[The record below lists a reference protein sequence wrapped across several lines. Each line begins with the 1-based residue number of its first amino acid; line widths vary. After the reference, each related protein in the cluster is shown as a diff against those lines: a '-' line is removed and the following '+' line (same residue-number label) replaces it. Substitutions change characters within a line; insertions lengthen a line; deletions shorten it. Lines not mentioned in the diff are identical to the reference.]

1 MASHSTVTINRG
13 VLVLG
18 AIVLVAA
25 GAGSAWLISRRSS
38 AAPPKAEMTR
48 VSGPAPTSAPSGEVG
63 VTLSKEAADRVG
75 IEVAAVASSSEATT
89 LRIPGTV
96 QPNAYKTVSVTPL
109 ASGRITRVLVELGQ
123 SVQRGQLLAEIYS
136 PDLAEART
144 KYLSAIAELSAHELE
159 LQRTEKLVTI
169 GAASKQELEQL
180 HAEHTGKLAMV
191 ESYRSKLSLLGLS
204 EQDIQN
210 LTPQSESSSTLRIV
224 APDPGVVTARAAN
237 VGLNVDP
244 SMSLF
249 TLSDLSSLWIVGELY
264 ERDFAAA
271 GVGTPVTVT
280 FAAFPDLQLPGKIAY
295 IDPQVKAETR
305 TAQVR
310 VEVPNAKNQ
319 LRLGMLA
326 EIRLSSRQPS
336 NSISI
341 PRSAVQTL
349 GDRTVVYVRDPNT
362 PSRFIE
368 RQVALGEAT
377 GTDTIRVLSGLQP
390 GEQVVAKGSFSLRAE
405 RERLGLGN
413 AGSGPNTGAPPRSTL
428 DPSTA
433 ANVQTARIEVTEKGF
448 EPESVSFKPGLP
460 ARLSFVRTTEHTCGT
475 EVVVPSL
482 NIRRQLPLNQQ
493 VDIDFTPSAGTIDFA
508 CGMAMLKGTI
518 VVN

>member
-13 VLVLG
+13 VLVVG

-25 GAGSAWLISRRSS
+25 GAGSAWLISQRSS
-38 AAPPKAEMTR
+38 SATPKTEMTR
-48 VSGPAPTSAPSGEVG
+48 PSSATLASAPVGEVG
-63 VTLSKEAADRVG
+63 ITLSKEAADRAG
-75 IEVAAVASSSEATT
+75 IEVATVAYSSEGST

-109 ASGRITRVLVELGQ
+109 TSGRVTRVLAELGQ

-144 KYLSAIAELSAHELE
+144 RYLSATAELSAHELE

-191 ESYRSKLSLLGLS
+191 DSYRSKLLLLGLS
-204 EQDIQN
+204 DQDIEH
-210 LTPQSESSSTLRIV
+210 LMPQSENGTTLRIV
-224 APDPGVVTARAAN
+224 APGLGTVTARAAN

-244 SMSLF
+244 SNSLF
-249 TLSDLSSLWIVGELY
+249 TLTDLSSVWIVGELY
-264 ERDFAAA
+264 ERDFGAAA
-271 GVGTPVTVT
+271 VGAPVTVT
-280 FAAFPDLQLPGKIAY
+280 FAAYPNLQLPTKIGY

-310 VEVPNAKNQ
+310 VEVPNQAGQ

-326 EIRLSSRQPS
+326 ELRLADQQV

-349 GDRTVVYVRDPNT
+349 ADLTVVYVQDPQT
-362 PSRFIE
+362 PTRFLE
-368 RQVALGEAT
+368 RQVVLGESTA
-377 GTDTIRVLSGLQP
+377 TDTVRVQSGLQA
-390 GEQVVAKGSFSLRAE
+390 GERIATKGSFLLRAE
-405 RERLGLGN
+405 RERLGL
-413 AGSGPNTGAPPRSTL
+413 
-428 DPSTA
+428 
-433 ANVQTARIEVTEKGF
+433 
-448 EPESVSFKPGLP
+448 
-460 ARLSFVRTTEHTCGT
+460 
-475 EVVVPSL
+475 
-482 NIRRQLPLNQQ
+482 
-493 VDIDFTPSAGTIDFA
+493 
-508 CGMAMLKGTI
+508 
-518 VVN
+518 

>member
-1 MASHSTVTINRG
+1 MPSNSTVTINRG
-13 VLVLG
+13 VLVVG
-18 AIVLVAA
+18 AVVLLAA
-25 GAGSAWLISRRSS
+25 GAGSAWLISQRSS
-38 AAPPKAEMTR
+38 PTASKPEEMRTSSPPPA
-48 VSGPAPTSAPSGEVG
+48 SAPTGQAAIA
-63 VTLSKEAADRVG
+63 LSKEAADRAG
-75 IEVAAVASSSEATT
+75 IEVTTVASSSEGAT
-89 LRIPGTV
+89 LRIPGAV
-96 QPNAYKTVSVTPL
+96 QPNAYKVVSVTPL
-109 ASGRITRVLVELGQ
+109 TSGRVTRVVAELGQ

-144 KYLSAIAELSAHELE
+144 KYLSATAELSAHELE

-191 ESYRSKLSLLGLS
+191 DSYRSKLLLLGLS

-210 LTPQSESSSTLRIV
+210 LTPQSEGSSALRIT
-224 APDPGVVTARAAN
+224 APASGVVTARAAN

-249 TLSDLSSLWIVGELY
+249 TLSDLSSVWIVGELY
-264 ERDFAAA
+264 ERDFGAATIGA
-271 GVGTPVTVT
+271 PVTVT
-280 FAAFPDLQLPGKIAY
+280 FAAYPDLKLVGKIFY

-310 VEVPNAKNQ
+310 VEVPNPKGQ

-326 EIRLSSRQPS
+326 EVRLTNAQQPS
-336 NSISI
+336 SISI

-349 GDRTVVYVRDPNT
+349 ADRTVVYVQDPQT
-362 PSRFIE
+362 PTRFVE
-368 RQVALGEAT
+368 RQVVLGEPA
-377 GTDTIRVLSGLQP
+377 GTDAIRVQSGLQP
-390 GEQVVAKGSFSLRAE
+390 GDRIATKGSFSLRAE
-405 RERLGLGN
+405 RERLGLGTPGGI
-413 AGSGPNTGAPPRSTL
+413 ASPAASPQSSSSG
-428 DPSTA
+428 A
-433 ANVQTARIEVTEKGF
+433 AEQQVARIEVTEKGF
-448 EPESVSFKPGLP
+448 EPATVSLKPSVP
-460 ARLSFVRTTEHTCGT
+460 ARLTFVRTTEHTCGT

-493 VDIDFTPSAGTIDFA
+493 VDIDFTPNAGTIDFA

-518 VVN
+518 VVK

>member
-1 MASHSTVTINRG
+1 MPSNSTVTINRG
-13 VLVLG
+13 VLLVG

-25 GAGSAWLISRRSS
+25 GAGSAWLISQRSG
-38 AAPPKAEMTR
+38 PGTPKAEVTR
-48 VSGPAPTSAPSGEVG
+48 TSSPSPSSAPTEVG
-63 VTLSKEAADRVG
+63 ITLSKEAEARAG
-75 IEVAAVASSSEATT
+75 IEVATVSSSSEGAT

-109 ASGRITRVLVELGQ
+109 ASGRVTRVVAELGQ

-144 KYLSAIAELSAHELE
+144 KYLSATAELSAHELE

-191 ESYRSKLSLLGLS
+191 NSYRSKLLLLGVS

-210 LTPQSESSSTLRIV
+210 LTPQSEGSSLRIT
-224 APDPGVVTARAAN
+224 APASGVVTARAAN

-249 TLSDLSSLWIVGELY
+249 TLSDLSSVWIVGELY
-264 ERDFAAA
+264 ERDFGAATIGA
-271 GVGTPVTVT
+271 PVTVT
-280 FAAFPDLQLPGKIAY
+280 FAAYPDLNLAGKIAY
-295 IDPQVKAETR
+295 IEPQVKAETR

-310 VEVPNAKNQ
+310 VEVPSPKGQ

-326 EIRLSSRQPS
+326 EVRLTNALQPS
-336 NSISI
+336 SISI

-349 GDRTVVYVRDPNT
+349 ADRTVVYVQDPQT
-362 PSRFIE
+362 PTRFVE
-368 RQVALGEAT
+368 RQVVLGEPT
-377 GTDTIRVLSGLQP
+377 GTDNVRVQSGLQP
-390 GEQVVAKGSFSLRAE
+390 GERVATKGSFSLRAE
-405 RERLGLGN
+405 RERLGLGSPV
-413 AGSGPNTGAPPRSTL
+413 GT
-428 DPSTA
+428 PSPLAAQPSSSNMAATA
-433 ANVQTARIEVTEKGF
+433 TTQTARVEVTEKGF
-448 EPESVSFKPGLP
+448 EPDTVLLKPGIP
-460 ARLSFVRTTEHTCGT
+460 ARLTFVRTTEHTCGT
-475 EVVVPSL
+475 EVVVPAL
-482 NIRRQLPLNQQ
+482 KIRRQLPLNQP
-493 VDIDFTPSAGTIDFA
+493 VAIEVTPNAGTIDFA

-518 VVN
+518 VVQ

>member
-1 MASHSTVTINRG
+1 MASNSVTINRG
-13 VLVLG
+13 ALFVG

-25 GAGSAWLISRRSS
+25 GAGSAWLISQRSS
-38 AAPPKAEMTR
+38 PAAPKAEGTR
-48 VSGPAPTSAPSGEVG
+48 PITPPPTGAPTSEVG
-63 VTLSKEAADRVG
+63 ITLSKEAADRAG
-75 IEVAAVASSSEATT
+75 IEVATVADSSGVST

-109 ASGRITRVLVELGQ
+109 TSGRVTRVLAELGQ

-144 KYLSAIAELSAHELE
+144 KYLSATAELSAHELE
-159 LQRTEKLVTI
+159 LQRTEKLVTL

-191 ESYRSKLSLLGLS
+191 DSYRSKLLLLGFS
-204 EQDIQN
+204 EQDIQH
-210 LTPQSESSSTLRIV
+210 LTPQSEGSSTLRIT
-224 APDPGVVTARAAN
+224 APAPGVVTVRAAN

-249 TLSDLSSLWIVGELY
+249 TLSDLSTVWIVGELY
-264 ERDFAAA
+264 ERDFGAATI
-271 GVGTPVTVT
+271 GGPVTVT
-280 FAAFPDLQLPGKIAY
+280 FAAYPDLKLAGKIAY

-305 TAQVR
+305 TSQVR
-310 VEVPNAKNQ
+310 VEVPNPKGQ

-326 EIRLSSRQPS
+326 EVRLTNAQQAG
-336 NSISI
+336 SISI

-349 GDRTVVYVRDPNT
+349 ADRTVVYVQDPQT
-362 PSRFIE
+362 PTRFVE
-368 RQVALGEAT
+368 RQVVLGEPEGA
-377 GTDTIRVLSGLQP
+377 DTIRVQSGLQP
-390 GEQVVAKGSFSLRAE
+390 GDRIATKGSFSLRTE
-405 RERLGLGN
+405 RERLGLGTPGGI
-413 AGSGPNTGAPPRSTL
+413 ASPAASPQSSSSG
-428 DPSTA
+428 A
-433 ANVQTARIEVTEKGF
+433 AKQQVARIEVTEKGF
-448 EPESVSFKPGLP
+448 EPATVSLKPSVS
-460 ARLSFVRTTEHTCGT
+460 ARLTFVRTTEHTCGT

-493 VDIDFTPSAGTIDFA
+493 VEIDFTPNAATIDFA

-518 VVN
+518 VVK